1 MTEESQ
7 PLTEIVETIDHKYG
21 HLRENRTPTPL
32 PPFEGAE
39 SAQVPG
45 S

>member
-1 MTEESQ
+1 MTEEGR
-7 PLTEIVETIDHKYG
+7 PLTEIVETIDGKYG

-32 PPFEGAE
+32 PPLEDAE
-39 SAQVPG
+39 PAQVPG

>member
-1 MTEESQ
+1 MTEEGKSRS
-7 PLTEIVETIDHKYG
+7 EIQLFIDGKYA

-32 PPFEGAE
+32 PPLEEA
-39 SAQVPG
+39 SKQG

>member
-1 MTEESQ
+1 MTEEGQ
-7 PLTEIVETIDHKYG
+7 PLTEIVETIDRKYG

-32 PPFEGAE
+32 PPLEGGE
-39 SAQVPG
+39 PEQVPG